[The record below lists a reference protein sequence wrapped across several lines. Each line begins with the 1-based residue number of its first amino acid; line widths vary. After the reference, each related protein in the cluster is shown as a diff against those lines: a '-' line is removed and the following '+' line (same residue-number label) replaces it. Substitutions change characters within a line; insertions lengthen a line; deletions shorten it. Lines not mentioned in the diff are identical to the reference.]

1 MTEIFF
7 FVLLY
12 HCFFLKIFVNL
23 PRHERDEVL
32 TRSCGCLVTFV
43 LRSHQ
48 LRVEVFLWKS
58 LERKSET
65 IKQIRLWLLNLTCLR
80 IR

>member
-12 HCFFLKIFVNL
+12 HCFFLKNFVNL

-43 LRSHQ
+43 MRSRQ

>member
-12 HCFFLKIFVNL
+12 HCFSLKNFVNL

-32 TRSCGCLVTFV
+32 TRS
-43 LRSHQ
+43 
-48 LRVEVFLWKS
+48 
-58 LERKSET
+58 
-65 IKQIRLWLLNLTCLR
+65 
-80 IR
+80 

>member
-12 HCFFLKIFVNL
+12 HCFSLKNFVNL

-48 LRVEVFLWKS
+48 LRVEVFLFKS